1 MLLEAFFFFLCQS
14 EVCVFMFLGLPDK
27 IQDALALF
35 GTIENDLVFIRSL
48 DLMGRA
54 LFLFAKFGNLIFPP
68 IG

>member
-1 MLLEAFFFFLCQS
+1 
-14 EVCVFMFLGLPDK
+14 MFLGLPDE

-35 GTIENDLVFIRSL
+35 GTIKNDLLFIRSL

-54 LFLFAKFGNLIFPP
+54 LFLFAKFGNLIFLP